1 MKRIQAVFLRK
12 WDYCYT
18 CLSCTHL
25 WN

>member
-12 WDYCYT
+12 WDNCYT
-18 CLSCTHL
+18 CLGCTHL